1 MIDIMKIAKLDD
13 LSVLSAD
20 IAKQIAMTTNLI
32 NREKPTKFTDVQY
45 MTAAEKANVLNK
57 WRVFVNSSYKKEN
70 FTKSIYE
77 HLCLHCGFIAHYN
90 KSGFYSTYW
99 YDPDPEGATPAR
111 FVDVEEF
118 LHPHFNYYSEYKDL
132 NTAMLFV
139 LKEYLE
145 KKQKEIEAEVM
156 SIYEK
161 DMLEVRKS
169 YLDKLIAIDEEIN
182 RLRKRVVD
190 LSNRRNDLDEQQVA
204 EEITAKYRKMF
215 PSLQFETFREAA

>member
-1 MIDIMKIAKLDD
+1 
-13 LSVLSAD
+13 
-20 IAKQIAMTTNLI
+20 
-32 NREKPTKFTDVQY
+32 
-45 MTAAEKANVLNK
+45 
-57 WRVFVNSSYKKEN
+57 
-70 FTKSIYE
+70 
-77 HLCLHCGFIAHYN
+77 
-90 KSGFYSTYW
+90 
-99 YDPDPEGATPAR
+99 
-111 FVDVEEF
+111 
-118 LHPHFNYYSEYKDL
+118 
-132 NTAMLFV
+132 MLFV

>member
-1 MIDIMKIAKLDD
+1 MIDIMKIAKLDY

-111 FVDVEEF
+111 FVDVE
-118 LHPHFNYYSEYKDL
+118 
-132 NTAMLFV
+132 
-139 LKEYLE
+139 
-145 KKQKEIEAEVM
+145 
-156 SIYEK
+156 
-161 DMLEVRKS
+161 
-169 YLDKLIAIDEEIN
+169 
-182 RLRKRVVD
+182 
-190 LSNRRNDLDEQQVA
+190 
-204 EEITAKYRKMF
+204 
-215 PSLQFETFREAA
+215 